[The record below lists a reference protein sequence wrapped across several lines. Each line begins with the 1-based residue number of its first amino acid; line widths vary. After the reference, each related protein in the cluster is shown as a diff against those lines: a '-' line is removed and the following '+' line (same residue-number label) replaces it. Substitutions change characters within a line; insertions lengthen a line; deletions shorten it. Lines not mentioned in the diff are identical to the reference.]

1 MNRFT
6 SLGFDS
12 HEAMMLQDAYDAV
25 TKADMW
31 DYLKKPTTPGK
42 DGFMFSPAIEL
53 AAINAEMVFDGH
65 SGASYAWTMRQMETI
80 AKAGWDSYAKSITS
94 KRAMEALRV
103 EEANLKRKS
112 DQPGLPT
119 YGSVCSCRAAQG
131 YTTGW
136 CGVAGGG
143 VPACDH

>member
-80 AKAGWDSYAKSITS
+80 AKTGWDSYAKSITS

-103 EEANLKRKS
+103 EEATLKRQA
-112 DQPGLPT
+112 DRTGRPCG
-119 YGSVCSCRAAQG
+119 CRAAQG